1 MKRLTFSLC
10 VAALTVFASAASAE
24 ILIKF
29 SHVVS
34 ADTPKGRG
42 AEIFKQKVDERLAGK
57 VRVEVY
63 PSSQLYNDNDV
74 LTALLLGDA
83 QMAAP
88 SLSKFGKYTRSYG
101 VFDLPFL
108 FKNTAAVECFT
119 EGPKGKELL
128 KAMEDKGY
136 TGLAYWLNGM
146 KQISANTPLLVPTDA
161 EGLKFRIMTSDVL
174 EAQFEALEANPQ
186 KMAFA
191 EVYNSLQTG
200 VIDGQENTWSN
211 IYSKKFFEVQEHF
224 TESNHGVL
232 EYLVVTSTEFWN
244 SLPDDI
250 RAELEAILTETTAE
264 VTEIALAKAEED
276 KQKVVDS
283 GATTVHQIDDAQ
295 LAQWQEAMKPVWDE
309 FEGEIGKDVIDAA
322 IACNG

>member
-1 MKRLTFSLC
+1 MKRLTITLC
-10 VAALTVFASAASAE
+10 VAALTLFASAVSAE

-29 SHVVS
+29 AHVVS
-34 ADTPKGRG
+34 ADTPKGQG
-42 AEIFKQKVDERLAGK
+42 AEIFRQKVDERLAGK
-57 VRVEVY
+57 VKVEVY

-74 LTALLLGDA
+74 LKALLLGDA

-88 SLSKFGKYTRSYG
+88 SLSKFGKYTRQYG

-108 FKNTAAVECFT
+108 FKNTEALECFT
-119 EGPKGKELL
+119 SGDKGKELL
-128 KAMEDKGY
+128 KSMESKGY

-146 KQISANTPLLVPTDA
+146 KQISANVPLLVPGDA

-186 KMAFA
+186 KMAFS

-211 IYSKKFFEVQEHF
+211 IYSKKFFEVQDHF

-232 EYLVVTSTEFWN
+232 EYLVVTSTEFW
-244 SLPDDI
+244 SGLPDDI
-250 RAELEAILTETTAE
+250 RTELEAILAETTAE
-264 VTEIALAKAEED
+264 VTAIALAKGAED
-276 KQKVVDS
+276 KQKVVDA
-283 GATTVHQIDDAQ
+283 GTTTVHQIDEAQ
-295 LAQWQEAMKPVWDE
+295 LAQWQEAMKPVWTE

>member
-1 MKRLTFSLC
+1 MKRLTTTLC
-10 VAALTVFASAASAE
+10 IAALTLFASAGNAE

-34 ADTPKGRG
+34 ADTPKGKG
-42 AEIFKQKVDERLAGK
+42 AEIFRQKVDERLAGK
-57 VRVEVY
+57 VKVEVY

-74 LTALLLGDA
+74 LKALLLGDA

-88 SLSKFGKYTRSYG
+88 SLSKFGKYTRKYG

-108 FKNTAAVECFT
+108 FKDTDSLECFT
-119 EGPKGKELL
+119 SGDKGKELL
-128 KAMEDKGY
+128 KAMESKGY
-136 TGLAYWLNGM
+136 TGLGYWLNGM
-146 KQISANTPLLVPTDA
+146 KQISSNTPLLVPADA

-174 EAQFEALEANPQ
+174 EAQFEALDANPQ
-186 KMAFA
+186 KMAFS

-211 IYSKKFFEVQEHF
+211 IYSKKFFEVQDHF

-250 RAELEAILTETTAE
+250 RAELEAILAETTAE
-264 VTEIALAKAEED
+264 VTEIALAKGAED
-276 KQKVVDS
+276 KQKVIDS
-283 GATTVHQIDDAQ
+283 GATTVHQIDEAQ
-295 LAQWQEAMKPVWDE
+295 LGQWQETMQPVWTQ
-309 FEGEIGKDVIDAA
+309 FEEEIGKDVIDAA
-322 IACNG
+322 ITCNG